1 MLPEYELTEPFH
13 IDHGELDGLSH
24 QVIFCIG
31 VEYQMIRQSL
41 EHGEVFERTM
51 HVENKDR
58 VAILLDNRNRKYRFT
73 FMQDDP
79 SEGWV
84 HLTVQAEENAT

>member
-1 MLPEYELTEPFH
+1 MKYELKEPFH
-13 IDHGELDGLSH
+13 IDDGELDGLSP
-24 QVIFCIG
+24 QVIFCLG

-41 EHGEVFERTM
+41 EHGEAFERTM
-51 HVENKDR
+51 HVENQHR
-58 VAILLDNRNRKYRFT
+58 VALLLDRSNRVYRYQ

-84 HLTVQAEENAT
+84 HLTVKAEVE